1 MEFIGQI
8 GHDNHAYLQLN
19 SRDAT
24 LFVYKKIINEI
35 NNDHKKNIIITE
47 EERERYKKIY
57 DIVHC
62 FNELIVKIVKK
73 EKKICYDNFLLN
85 FKLIDKIIIKIK
97 KNYNIINKK
106 ILIMFLDKMIY
117 MNEENNKFMCLEII
131 NIFVNKLIKNKIS
144 KNFELKLS
152 SCNNIIQ
159 IEKLSSVKY
168 VNWLIK

>member
-1 MEFIGQI
+1 
-8 GHDNHAYLQLN
+8 
-19 SRDAT
+19 
-24 LFVYKKIINEI
+24 
-35 NNDHKKNIIITE
+35 
-47 EERERYKKIY
+47 
-57 DIVHC
+57 
-62 FNELIVKIVKK
+62 
-73 EKKICYDNFLLN
+73 
-85 FKLIDKIIIKIK
+85 
-97 KNYNIINKK
+97 
-106 ILIMFLDKMIY
+106 MFLDKMIY